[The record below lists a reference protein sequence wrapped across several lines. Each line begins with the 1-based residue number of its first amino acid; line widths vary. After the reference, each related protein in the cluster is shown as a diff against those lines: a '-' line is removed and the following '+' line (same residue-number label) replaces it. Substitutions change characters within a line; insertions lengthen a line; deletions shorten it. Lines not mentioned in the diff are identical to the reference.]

1 MTDLPLESFATAIRE
16 IALLAGEEILAV
28 YESDFTV
35 RSKQDHSPVTAADET
50 AEHLIL
56 EKLALLTPTFP
67 VLAEES
73 FAEGAIPDVS
83 EGPFWAIDPLD
94 GTLNFLHGYPQ
105 FAVSIALTVKGR
117 LDQAV
122 IYDPMRDELF
132 TASRGAGAQLNGHR
146 MRVAR
151 CLQLDNALLAT
162 GFAVR
167 RKSELRACLD
177 SLGHM
182 LDHCADVRRA
192 GAAALDLAY
201 VACARLDGFW
211 EFGLKPW
218 DVAAGSLLIQESGG
232 LVGDTEGGNAHV
244 ERGDIVAANPKLFRQ
259 ILTVLAHQRAA
270 QAAIT

>member
-1 MTDLPLESFATAIRE
+1 MHPMLNIAVRAARRAGTIIVQSQRRLDEVKFERKGHHDYVSQVDRDAESAIVDTLSTA
-16 IALLAGEEILAV
+16 
-28 YESDFTV
+28 FP
-35 RSKQDHSPVTAADET
+35 DHQ
-50 AEHLIL
+50 I
-56 EKLALLTPTFP
+56 
-67 VLAEES
+67 LAEES
-73 FAEGAIPDVS
+73 GSSGQSDHVWI
-83 EGPFWAIDPLD
+83 IDPLD

-122 IYDPMRDELF
+122 VYDPMRDELF
-132 TASRGAGAQLNGHR
+132 TASRGAGAQLNGR
-146 MRVAR
+146 RIRVTK
-151 CLQLDNALLAT
+151 CLQLDDALLAT

-167 RKSELRACLD
+167 RKSEMRACLD

-182 LDHCADVRRA
+182 LGHCADVRRA

-232 LVGDTEGGNAHV
+232 LVGDTEGGEAHV

-259 ILTVLAHQRAA
+259 ILTVLAHQRSAPTA
-270 QAAIT
+270 FT

>member
-1 MTDLPLESFATAIRE
+1 MHPMLNIAVRAARRAGTVIVRGYRRLDEVKFERKGHHDYVSQVDRDAESAIVDTLSTA
-16 IALLAGEEILAV
+16 
-28 YESDFTV
+28 YP
-35 RSKQDHSPVTAADET
+35 DHQ
-50 AEHLIL
+50 I
-56 EKLALLTPTFP
+56 
-67 VLAEES
+67 LAEES
-73 FAEGAIPDVS
+73 GSSGQSDHVWI
-83 EGPFWAIDPLD
+83 IDPLD

-151 CLQLDNALLAT
+151 RLQLDNALLAT
-162 GFAVR
+162 GFSVR
-167 RKSELRACLD
+167 RKSELRARLD
-177 SLGHM
+177 SLGDM

>member
-1 MTDLPLESFATAIRE
+1 MHPMLNIAVRAARRAGTIIVQSQRRLDEVKFERKGHHDYVSQVDRDAESAIIDTLSTA
-16 IALLAGEEILAV
+16 
-28 YESDFTV
+28 FP
-35 RSKQDHSPVTAADET
+35 DHQ
-50 AEHLIL
+50 I
-56 EKLALLTPTFP
+56 
-67 VLAEES
+67 LAEES
-73 FAEGAIPDVS
+73 GSSGQSDHVWI
-83 EGPFWAIDPLD
+83 IDPLD

-122 IYDPMRDELF
+122 VYDPMRDELF
-132 TASRGAGAQLNGHR
+132 TASRGAGAQLNGR
-146 MRVAR
+146 RIRVTK

-167 RKSELRACLD
+167 RKSEMRACLD

-182 LDHCADVRRA
+182 LGHCADVRRA

-232 LVGDTEGGNAHV
+232 LVGDTEGGEAHV

-259 ILTVLAHQRAA
+259 ILTVLAHQRSAPAA
-270 QAAIT
+270 TT